1 MIRRPPRSTRA
12 DTLLPNTTLFR
23 SGYNDAL
30 TKTNEKIY
38 REEAVYRPLGQ
49 AQARAVMQYL
59 FLDRLG
65 AVWQAA
71 AAAGQDGTVKWIGD
85 KDRSEEHTSEL
96 QSPMRIWSA
105 VFSLQNKNII
115 HTEHII

>member
-30 TKTNEKIY
+30 TKTNEKID

-71 AAAGQDGTVKWIGD
+71 AAAGKDGTVKWIGD
-85 KDRSEEHTSEL
+85 KDPDYKREL
-96 QSPMRIWSA
+96 ASWRAILPEARLVS
-105 VFSLQNKNII
+105 
-115 HTEHII
+115 TTRDGRD